1 MSPKNQGSVQSNDSP
16 HSYHAGCGM
25 KTSLACPELLTYSGS
40 PRLICEIVFS
50 NRNVCGTKGAEHT
63 AGAHR
68 TEKGGGIF
76 CIGYVKQVS
85 PNEAVGSRIWTGRE
99 EPFRAGYDSTRA
111 KTLVAWHTSKH
122 NTHVR
127 NKQDAS
133 RLSDSK
139 KAVRANAVR
148 SLCEKLYTATSI
160 ISVPSLSSLFGLS
173 KNPLNW
179 WRWW

>member
-1 MSPKNQGSVQSNDSP
+1 MSPKNQGSVQSSDSPP

-25 KTSLACPELLTYSGS
+25 KTSLACTELLTYSGS
-40 PRLICEIVFS
+40 PRLICEIVFR

-85 PNEAVGSRIWTGRE
+85 PNEAVGSRVWTGRE
-99 EPFRAGYDSTRA
+99 ETFRAGYNSTRIDV
-111 KTLVAWHTSKH
+111 VAWHTSKH

-127 NKQDAS
+127 DNQDAS

-139 KAVRANAVR
+139 KAMRANAVR
-148 SLCEKLYTATSI
+148 SLCEILYTAASI
-160 ISVPSLSSLFGLS
+160 VSVPSLPSLFGLS
-173 KNPLNW
+173 KNPLNG